1 MQLLEGNV
9 IHTQT
14 SIMGSHEI
22 SMVQDS
28 VKYLGLPV
36 HPQLKS
42 DVIQRDLVQTPQE
55 LLNRVDAT
63 FLSGRQKVLLY
74 NRAIAPRFNWLLSI
88 LDLSLTWIANNLEK
102 LVV

>member
-1 MQLLEGNV
+1 M
-9 IHTQT
+9 
-14 SIMGSHEI
+14 
-22 SMVQDS
+22 
-28 VKYLGLPV
+28 
-36 HPQLKS
+36 
-42 DVIQRDLVQTPQE
+42 QTPQE
-55 LLNRVDAT
+55 LLNRVDAI